1 MRYTFW
7 FPLGMFEYFSTRL
20 RSLTTWKKLYAVHI
34 RIITH
39 FSGAPTQTGERW
51 QRSTE
56 ERFFLFC
63 LETNEPKNIN
73 KIGIALGDILSA
85 YSSNALPTRITR
97 IIVCPRSGSNQGPSD
112 LQSDALP
119 TELHGRTSCYL
130 PRNQCEIEPTIEK
143 TIVAIKS
150 FLRAPAGNWTRI

>member
-1 MRYTFW
+1 M
-7 FPLGMFEYFSTRL
+7 
-20 RSLTTWKKLYAVHI
+20 
-34 RIITH
+34 
-39 FSGAPTQTGERW
+39 
-51 QRSTE
+51 
-56 ERFFLFC
+56 
-63 LETNEPKNIN
+63 

-85 YSSNALPTRITR
+85 YSSNALPKRITR

-130 PRNQCEIEPTIEK
+130 PTNQCEIEPTIEK

-150 FLRAPAGNWTRI
+150 FLRAPAGN